1 MAQPITGIVAS
12 GGLALGRIEPP
23 PPAVLEGVRQ
33 RDRAALST
41 FFDRYFDLVHG
52 VAYRMT
58 GDRTAAEDLT
68 QDVFYK
74 VQLAAHSLDPTRDPA
89 PWLVSITR
97 NALYD
102 QRRSARDR
110 LDRASTS
117 LDADPLL
124 RNKLTGSAPS
134 PEEARTQHERET
146 RVQAAVA
153 RLPES
158 LREVVV
164 LHAFLG
170 WGHDRIADVIGATHA
185 ATRKRYSRALAA
197 LADMLEDLDR

>member
-1 MAQPITGIVAS
+1 MAQPITGIVPS
-12 GGLALGRIEPP
+12 GGPSVGRIEPP

-33 RDRAALST
+33 RDRAALSS
-41 FFDRYFDLVHG
+41 FFDCYFDLVHG
-52 VAYRMT
+52 VAYRLT

-89 PWLVSITR
+89 PWLVRITR

-110 LDRASTS
+110 LARASTS

-124 RNKLTGSAPS
+124 RNQLRGSAPS
-134 PEEARTQHERET
+134 PEDTLMRQERDT

-164 LHAFLG
+164 LHTFLG
-170 WGHDRIADVIGATHA
+170 WGHDRIAEVIGASHA
-185 ATRKRYSRALAA
+185 ATRKRYSRALTV